1 MQPPTQTSTTGA
13 SWRRDAP
20 PPPLPSL
27 IGQSEAHRDMLGRLD
42 ELVGLEPALAVLVGE
57 TGTGKS
63 LVAREFHRR
72 SRRRD
77 GPFHL
82 LPCGTLP
89 GPALEEELFG
99 APDGRFSGALE
110 AMAGGTIHLDDA
122 DRLSPELAHRLR
134 RHVLRAPPEAPVLLL
149 SSRRVVRPGGEED
162 LWETFPVLELPPLR
176 LRGADIEMLARLFLR
191 AWASDRGLA
200 LPVLEDAAVAALHE
214 HPWPGNVRELRDTM
228 ERAAEVAPGIHI
240 REEHLRIRTRDT
252 RPLHGDAAPAT
263 EMIRIPPH
271 GKSMEE
277 IEGEAVRATLRI
289 TGGNRSQAAR
299 ILGVSR
305 PTLARKIRIHGAER
319 EGLG

>member
-1 MQPPTQTSTTGA
+1 
-13 SWRRDAP
+13 
-20 PPPLPSL
+20 
-27 IGQSEAHRDMLGRLD
+27 MLVRLD
-42 ELVGLEPALAVLVGE
+42 ELLNLDPPLVVLLGE

-77 GPFHL
+77 GPFAL

-89 GPALEEELFG
+89 GPALEEELLG
-99 APDGRFSGALE
+99 SHDARFSGALE
-110 AMAGGTIHLDDA
+110 RMAGGTLHLDDA
-122 DRLSPELAHRLR
+122 DRIPPSLVHVLR

-149 SSRRVVRPGGEED
+149 SSRRVVRPGTEED
-162 LWETFPVLELPPLR
+162 PWEPFPFLELPPLR
-176 LRGADIEMLARLFLR
+176 QRGSDIELLAGCFLE
-191 AWASDRGLA
+191 AWAAERDLPV
-200 LPVLEDAAVAALHE
+200 PVLEDEAVAALHE

-228 ERAAEVAPGIHI
+228 ERAAEIAPGSHI

-277 IEGEAVRATLRI
+277 IEGEAVRAVLRI

-299 ILGVSR
+299 ILGISR
-305 PTLARKIRIHGAER
+305 PTLARKIRLHRAER
-319 EGLG
+319 EGLS

>member
-1 MQPPTQTSTTGA
+1 MQPPTQISNEA
-13 SWRRDAP
+13 AAWRRDAP
-20 PPPLPSL
+20 PPDLPSL
-27 IGQSEAHRDMLGRLD
+27 IGQSDAHRSMLARLD
-42 ELVGLEPALAVLVGE
+42 ELVSLEPALAVLQGE

-72 SRRRD
+72 SRRRG

-99 APDGRFSGALE
+99 APDGRFTGALSSL
-110 AMAGGTIHLDDA
+110 AGGTIHLDDA
-122 DRLSPELAHRLR
+122 DRLPPDLCHRLR

-149 SSRRVVRPGGEED
+149 SSRRVVRPSGEED
-162 LWETFPVLELPPLR
+162 PWEPFPVLELPPLR
-176 LRGADIEMLARLFLR
+176 QRGSDIEMLARLFLD

-200 LPVLEDAAVAALHE
+200 VPVLEDGAVAALHE

-228 ERAAEVAPGIHI
+228 ERAAEIAPGSHI
-240 REEHLRIRTRDT
+240 REEHLRIRTRET

-271 GKSMEE
+271 GKSMVD

-305 PTLARKIRIHGAER
+305 PTLARKIRLHGAER
-319 EGLG
+319 IGLD